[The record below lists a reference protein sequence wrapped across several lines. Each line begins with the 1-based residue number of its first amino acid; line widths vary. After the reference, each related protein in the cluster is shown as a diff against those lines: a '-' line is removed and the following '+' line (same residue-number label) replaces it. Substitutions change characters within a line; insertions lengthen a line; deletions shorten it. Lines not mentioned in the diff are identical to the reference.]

1 MPCLDMAR
9 NRFVNKPVI
18 VVRDICKPHTHRM
31 GHAVVTNKGTGPNPL
46 CGRYQELAF
55 SRAEEEAKVIEK
67 LGHFRAEDESS
78 NEAEVFGSSDHKA
91 IRSYYSYRPCD
102 FDSRV
107 LTFFHSHGG
116 ARVFRMI

>member
-9 NRFVNKPVI
+9 NRFTNKPVI
-18 VVRDICKPHTHRM
+18 VVRDICKAYSHRM

-55 SRAEEEAKVIEK
+55 SGAEEEAEALEK

-78 NEAEVFGSSDHKA
+78 NEAEVLGSANHKA
-91 IRSYYSYRPCD
+91 IVSYNGYRPCD

-107 LTFFHSHGG
+107 LPFFNRHTD
-116 ARVFRMI
+116 APVLR

>member
-9 NRFVNKPVI
+9 DRFFNKPVI
-18 VVRDICKPHTHRM
+18 MVRDICKTYSHRM

-55 SRAEEEAKVIEK
+55 SGAKEEAEAVEK

-78 NEAEVFGSSDHKA
+78 NETEVFGSANHEA
-91 IRSYYSYRPCD
+91 IVSYNGYRPCN
-102 FDSRV
+102 FDSRITAIFSGHEGV
-107 LTFFHSHGG
+107 PFFG
-116 ARVFRMI
+116 